1 MMKSVPT
8 VKYQLRMRVSHAL
21 TKKKT
26 SSSLF
31 NNLQNLKK
39 YDLEGNRVKRKNGK
53 TIHSPG
59 LGIVQE
65 AEEEDD
71 MIYNDGTGEIK
82 YTDHA
87 KLKPPTFPDWLKD
100 LNKDV
105 PPLPEGIPVMIPE

>member
-1 MMKSVPT
+1 
-8 VKYQLRMRVSHAL
+8 MRVSHAL

-26 SSSLF
+26 NSSLF

-53 TIHSPG
+53 NIQS
-59 LGIVQE
+59 LGTVQE

-71 MIYNDGTGEIK
+71 TIYNDGIGETK

-87 KLKPPTFPDWLKD
+87 KLQPPSFPDWLKD
-100 LNKDV
+100 LNKDI
-105 PPLPEGIPVMIPE
+105 PLLPEGIPVMVPE